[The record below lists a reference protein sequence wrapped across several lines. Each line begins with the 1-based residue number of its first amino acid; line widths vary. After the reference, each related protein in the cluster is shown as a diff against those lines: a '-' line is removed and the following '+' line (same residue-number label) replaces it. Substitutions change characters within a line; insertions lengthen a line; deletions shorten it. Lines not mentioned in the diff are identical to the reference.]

1 MVEVQQVLFFS
12 EAEKFVEDLRCFK
25 LSEIGSDQWE
35 RQREQVEKLNIQVG
49 NYNATYSKV
58 KAKDDF
64 TI

>member
-49 NYNATYSKV
+49 NYNAT
-58 KAKDDF
+58 
-64 TI
+64 